1 MQHGV
6 ALSCIVAVLREGS
19 VWDGDGVV
27 GRHRELAWI
36 GSELG
41 ENAGPSMPARD
52 AGGDLTLAK
61 QQELFPT
68 EASPEPEAKK
78 RKRARGCVVCDR
90 KLDPD
95 AKRPASFMPEEWS
108 EWRAW
113 LCAACTKTYEKRL
126 KHPPLDRPGAVLGA
140 IEWASTRTW
149 AFARHFLTSRATH
162 PSKVCRAGAKT
173 ARSLRQEHAAIE
185 RAAFTRGV
193 LAAAGIA
200 EEFDHE
206 SANPSRVSDIV
217 RCKLNAVRLAKP
229 RRNAAHNNSFAQGV
243 ALALADLNRKF
254 DQPAMVADVL
264 EETGLTIKQL
274 RAAGVEEH
282 DLRELKKCL
291 RKKGRE

>member
-1 MQHGV
+1 MLHDGG
-6 ALSCIVAVLREGS
+6 ASERDL
-19 VWDGDGVV
+19 WDGDGVV
-27 GRHRELAWI
+27 GRPRKLAWI
-36 GSELG
+36 ERVLRG
-41 ENAGPSMPARD
+41 NAGASTPARN
-52 AGGDLTLAK
+52 ARGDLRVVTKAK
-61 QQELFPT
+61 QQELFPS
-68 EASPEPEAKK
+68 EVPPEPKAK
-78 RKRARGCVVCDR
+78 RKPARGCVVCDR

-126 KHPPLDRPGAVLGA
+126 ERPPVDKPGAVLGA

-149 AFARHFLTSRATH
+149 AFARHFLTSRASL
-162 PSKVCRAGAKT
+162 PSKVVRAGAKT
-173 ARSLRQEHAAIE
+173 ARSLRKEHEAIE
-185 RAAFTRGV
+185 TAAFTRGV

-200 EEFDHE
+200 EQFDNE

-291 RKKGRE
+291 RKGRE

>member
-1 MQHGV
+1 MMAG
-6 ALSCIVAVLREGS
+6 ASGKGPL
-19 VWDGDGVV
+19 DGDGVV
-27 GRHRELAWI
+27 GRRRTLAWI
-36 GSELG
+36 ERLLR
-41 ENAGPSMPARD
+41 ENAGTSTPARN
-52 AGGDLTLAK
+52 ARGDLRVTKAK
-61 QQELFPT
+61 QQELFPS
-68 EASPEPEAKK
+68 EVPPEKEAKK
-78 RKRARGCVVCDR
+78 PKRARGCVVCDR

-95 AKRPASFMPEEWS
+95 ANAKLPPLFSPEEWE

-113 LCAACTKTYEKRL
+113 LCAACTKTYQKRL
-126 KHPPLDRPGAVLGA
+126 KRPPLDKPGAVLGA

-149 AFARHFLTSRATH
+149 AFARHFLTPRDVVRAGMPTSRA
-162 PSKVCRAGAKT
+162 
-173 ARSLRQEHAAIE
+173 LRQLRMEFEREKLAAY
-185 RAAFTRGV
+185 TRGV
-193 LAAAGIA
+193 LAAADIA
-200 EEFDHE
+200 EQFDNE